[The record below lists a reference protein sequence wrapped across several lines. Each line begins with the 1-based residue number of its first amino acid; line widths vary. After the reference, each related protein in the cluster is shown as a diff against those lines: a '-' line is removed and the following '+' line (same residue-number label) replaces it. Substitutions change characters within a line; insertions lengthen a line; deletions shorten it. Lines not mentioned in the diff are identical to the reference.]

1 MTAFIHPTAVVEP
14 GVSLGDDVKI
24 WHFSHVRNN
33 AVIGSHVSI
42 AKDVYVDANVTIGE
56 GSRIQ
61 NGVNIYNGVKISR
74 WCFVG
79 PAVVFTNDMHPRVGR
94 NNWQITP
101 TMLEDGSSIGAGAI
115 VRCGVTIGAF
125 AMVGAGAVVTKDIPP
140 FCLVTGVPADLSHRI
155 CACGDQVLP
164 LMSWVGDVILSCC
177 EKNLEPE
184 VLKVARNIVEGLK
197 KHPLNK
203 VA

>member
-1 MTAFIHPTAVVEP
+1 MSVFIHPTAVVEAN
-14 GVSLGDDVKI
+14 VTLGEDAKV
-24 WHFSHVRNN
+24 WHFSHVRSH
-33 AVIGSHVSI
+33 AVIGPRVSI
-42 AKDVYVDANVTIGE
+42 AKDVYVDANVSIGE

-94 NNWQITP
+94 HNWQVTP
-101 TMLEDGSSIGAGAI
+101 TLLEDGASLGAGAI
-115 VRCGVTIGAF
+115 VRCGVTVGAF

-164 LMSWVGDVILSCC
+164 LMSWVGDVILPCC
-177 EKNLEPE
+177 EKNLDPE
-184 VLKVARNIVEGLK
+184 VLEVAKAVVEDLK
-197 KHPLNK
+197 KQPQER
-203 VA
+203 AS

>member
-1 MTAFIHPTAVVEP
+1 MSSFIHPTAVVEP
-14 GVSLGDDVKI
+14 GVSLGEDVKI
-24 WHFSHVRNN
+24 WHFSHIRKD
-33 AVIGSHVSI
+33 AVLGPRVSV
-42 AKDVYVDANVTIGE
+42 AKDVYVDANVIIGE

-79 PAVVFTNDMHPRVGR
+79 PGVVFTNDLHPRVGR
-94 NNWQITP
+94 KNWQVTS
-101 TMLEDGSSIGAGAI
+101 TLLEDGSSLGAGAI
-115 VRCGVTIGAF
+115 VRCGVRIGAF

-164 LMSWVGDVILSCC
+164 LMSWIGDVIRPCC
-177 EKNLEPE
+177 EENLEPAVLSVAKAIVE
-184 VLKVARNIVEGLK
+184 VLKNPIA
-197 KHPLNK
+197 
-203 VA
+203 AAS